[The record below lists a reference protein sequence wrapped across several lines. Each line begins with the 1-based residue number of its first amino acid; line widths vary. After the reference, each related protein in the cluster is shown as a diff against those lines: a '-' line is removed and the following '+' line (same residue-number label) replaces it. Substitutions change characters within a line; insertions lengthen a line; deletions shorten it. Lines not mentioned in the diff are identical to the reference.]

1 MPCPLSTT
9 LLFVTKWGAEGAGQ
23 VPWHRKCPSQPARRM
38 QWGPPLL
45 GSPFRAEKLLQGD
58 GLDMRSI
65 PPGLAAPVQVE
76 VLAGCVELCL

>member
-9 LLFVTKWGAEGAGQ
+9 LLFVTKWGWGGASALAQ
-23 VPWHRKCPSQPARRM
+23 LSVLLSQKKAVGP
-38 QWGPPLL
+38 PPLL

>member
-1 MPCPLSTT
+1 M
-9 LLFVTKWGAEGAGQ
+9 
-23 VPWHRKCPSQPARRM
+23 PWHSKCPAQPEESSGA
-38 QWGPPLL
+38 PPLL